1 MGWTPLDGTVVQRGC
16 FKGGLFKLMEF
27 AAGGIRRFRPG
38 SRDLLRFI
46 AEMRRSAG
54 CAMWGPVLVVAMQ
67 GISGFTRALN
77 SLIFETISTT
87 ARTG

>member
-16 FKGGLFKLMEF
+16 FKGSLFKLMEF
-27 AAGGIRRFRPG
+27 AAGGIRRSRPSSREMLG
-38 SRDLLRFI
+38 SI
-46 AEMRRSAG
+46 AETRRSAG
-54 CAMWGPVLVVAMQ
+54 CAMWGPVQVVAMQ
-67 GISGFTRALN
+67 GIRGFTRALN